1 MIADDTHA
9 YDTARA
15 DELQKHELQK
25 HELHSHEPT
34 RREPESHWPDA
45 MSWRAVSVC
54 RTHPTRWWFAGSHRE
69 TVLAK
74 GICGG
79 CAVREPCLE
88 FAMSRPELLGVWA
101 ATTPVERAN
110 MRRGL
115 LEPPAPDPVPLPTPT
130 EVGARFDGP
139 AALESRVVALESQ
152 VVELDVIDLVRASE
166 RDRDMEPRRRPR
178 SPGPGRV
185 EIPVESDELLT
196 PAEAARK
203 LGVTPNTVTRW
214 SRAGKISAIQTMG
227 GHRRFRLSEIER
239 VLCDG
244 STTAEAVGA

>member
-1 MIADDTHA
+1 MIADDTHG

-15 DELQKHELQK
+15 DELQRDELQRHEL
-25 HELHSHEPT
+25 PG
-34 RREPESHWPDA
+34 REPESHWPDA

-54 RTHPTRWWFAGSHRE
+54 RKHPTRWWFAGSHRE

-110 MRRGL
+110 MRRAL
-115 LEPPAPDPVPLPTPT
+115 LEPPVPVPAPTVV
-130 EVGARFDGP
+130 EMGARFDGP
-139 AALESRVVALESQ
+139 AAVESLVI
-152 VVELDVIDLVRASE
+152 ELDVIDLVRASE
-166 RDRDMEPRRRPR
+166 RDRDLEPRRRPR
-178 SPGPGRV
+178 SRGPGRV
-185 EIPVESDELLT
+185 EMPVERDELLT

-244 STTAEAVGA
+244 STAEAAEA